1 MIDSQTEYGPPAPTL
16 KKSSGISLVWL
27 IPIITALIGGW
38 LIFKTLSEKG
48 PQIEITFKTAE
59 GIEAGKTKIKYKDID
74 IGVVHSVNFSQDFSD
89 VILKASMAKGTEKFL
104 GRGARF
110 WVVKPNLT
118 LRGASGLST
127 LFSGS
132 YIEIEPGQGTI
143 QENFKGLDKPPVVNA
158 DVAGTEIMLLTHKL
172 SSIDTGSPIYYQGI
186 LAGEILGWE
195 LGNDRKSI
203 FIHAFVKAPY
213 NDLIKSNT
221 RFWNVSGIDLTMDTE
236 GINLHSESLASLL
249 YGGVAFETPDTLE
262 QVKEH
267 VEGLAFTLFDNYK
280 AIDDASFIK
289 KITCIL
295 SFDGSVRGLKEGA
308 PVEFRGIK
316 VGRVKQIRLKF
327 DSQKASF
334 RIPVLV
340 EIEPGRFISEDQNK
354 IAAPFETFDTLIA
367 HGLRA
372 KLQTGNLLTGQL
384 FIGLDMY
391 PGTPVR
397 LVNTQSPFPELPTIP
412 ADLEQMT
419 ASVKKILANM
429 EKLDMEKISSELIT
443 TLEGAS
449 RLTNN
454 REIAEAVTELKESMT
469 LLKQILSKLDQRIE
483 PIAINL
489 ENALGAGHE
498 TLKNA
503 QTTLG
508 LMDEV
513 LDANSP
519 LQYKFI
525 ELTTDLSE
533 MARSIRVLVDMLE
546 RNPNAIIFGKSA
558 PGEK

>member
-1 MIDSQTEYGPPAPTL
+1 MTDSQTECGPPAPTL

-74 IGVVHSVNFSQDFSD
+74 IGVVHSVDFSQNFSD

-143 QENFKGLDKPPVVNA
+143 QKNFEGLDKPPVIQA
-158 DVAGTEIMLLTHKL
+158 DVTGTEIILLTQKL
-172 SSIDTGSPIYYQGI
+172 GSIDTRSPIYYQGI

-213 NDLIKSNT
+213 NDLVKSNT
-221 RFWNVSGIDLTMDTE
+221 RFWNISGIDLTMDTQ

-262 QVKEH
+262 QVKEN
-267 VEGLAFTLFDNYK
+267 VDGLAFTLFDNYK
-280 AIDDASFIK
+280 AIDDASFVK

-295 SFDGSVRGLKEGA
+295 SFEGSVRGLQEGA

-327 DSQKASF
+327 DSQNTSF
-334 RIPVLV
+334 KIPVLV
-340 EIEPGRFISEDQNK
+340 EIEPGRFISEDQTE
-354 IAAPFETFDTLIA
+354 IAAPFEIFNTLIA
-367 HGLRA
+367 KGLRA
-372 KLQTGNLLTGQL
+372 KLQTGSLLTGQL

-391 PGTPVR
+391 PGTPIRRVF
-397 LVNTQSPFPELPTIP
+397 TGSPFPELPTIP

-419 ASVKKILANM
+419 ASVKEILSKM
-429 EKLDMEKISSELIT
+429 EKLDMEKIGSELVT
-443 TLEGAS
+443 TLEGTS
-449 RLTNN
+449 RLINN
-454 REIAEAVTELKESMT
+454 RELAQTVSELKGSMT
-469 LLKQILSKLDQRIE
+469 LLKQILTKLDQRVE
-483 PIAINL
+483 PIAVNL

-498 TLKNA
+498 ALKSA

-508 LMDEV
+508 LMDQV

-525 ELTTDLSE
+525 ELTSDLSE
-533 MARSIRVLVDMLE
+533 MARSIRVMVDMLE
-546 RNPNAIIFGKSA
+546 RNPNALIFGKPA

>member
-1 MIDSQTEYGPPAPTL
+1 MTDSQTECEPPAPTL

-38 LIFKTLSEKG
+38 LIFKTVSEKG

-74 IGVVHSVNFSQDFSD
+74 IGVVHSVDFSQNFSD

-143 QENFKGLDKPPVVNA
+143 QKNFEGLDKPPVIQA
-158 DVAGTEIMLLTHKL
+158 DVTGTEIILLTQKL
-172 SSIDTGSPIYYQGI
+172 GSIDTRSPIYYQGI

-213 NDLIKSNT
+213 NDLVKSNT
-221 RFWNVSGIDLTMDTE
+221 RFWNISGIDLTMDTQ

-262 QVKEH
+262 QVKEN
-267 VEGLAFTLFDNYK
+267 VDGLAFTLFDNYK

-295 SFDGSVRGLKEGA
+295 SFEGSVRGLQEGA

-316 VGRVKQIRLKF
+316 IGRVKQIRLKF
-327 DSQKASF
+327 DSQNNSF
-334 RIPVLV
+334 KIPVLV
-340 EIEPGRFISEDQNK
+340 EIEPGRFISEDQTE
-354 IAAPFETFDTLIA
+354 IAAPFETFNTLIA
-367 HGLRA
+367 KGLRA
-372 KLQTGNLLTGQL
+372 KLQTGSLLTGQL
-384 FIGLDMY
+384 FVGLDMY
-391 PGTPVR
+391 PGTPIRRVF
-397 LVNTQSPFPELPTIP
+397 TESPFPELPTIP

-419 ASVKKILANM
+419 ASVKEILVKM
-429 EKLDMEKISSELIT
+429 EKLDMEKIGSELVR

-449 RLTNN
+449 RLINN
-454 REIAEAVTELKESMT
+454 RDLAQTMSELKGSMT
-469 LLKQILSKLDQRIE
+469 LLKQILTKLDQRVE

-498 TLKNA
+498 ALKNA

-508 LMDEV
+508 LMDQV

-525 ELTTDLSE
+525 ELTSDLSE

-546 RNPNAIIFGKSA
+546 RNPNALIFGKPA